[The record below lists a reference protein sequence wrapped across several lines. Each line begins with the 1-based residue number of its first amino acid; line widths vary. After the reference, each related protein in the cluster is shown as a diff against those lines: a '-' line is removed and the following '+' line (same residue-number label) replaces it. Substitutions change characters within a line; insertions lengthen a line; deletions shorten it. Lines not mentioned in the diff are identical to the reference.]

1 MTSVSSMP
9 VMQGGGAAK
18 QNLRALPAELS
29 GAIAFFCLEGAP

>member
-9 VMQGGGAAK
+9 VMQVGAAK